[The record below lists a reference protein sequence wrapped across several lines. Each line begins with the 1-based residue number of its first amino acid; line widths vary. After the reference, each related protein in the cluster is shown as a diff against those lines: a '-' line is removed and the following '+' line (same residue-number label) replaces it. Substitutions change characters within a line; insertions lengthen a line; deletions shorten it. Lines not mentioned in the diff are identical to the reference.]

1 MRKEREEWDEQAVNR
16 AFGGSWEGDD
26 RWMIDGNVKELHRL
40 IEKKPKL
47 F

>member
-1 MRKEREEWDEQAVNR
+1 MSKQSIEHLGEAGKE
-16 AFGGSWEGDD
+16 
-26 RWMIDGNVKELHRL
+26 IDGNVKELHRL